1 MEYQEN
7 EHKGA
12 VSFKGH
18 ATRPARVTRTYSIA
32 VRSYLGGLPRSA
44 LTDGGLIT
52 EVERLSSTSIA
63 TS

>member
-1 MEYQEN
+1 MKHREE
-7 EHKGA
+7 EDKG
-12 VSFKGH
+12 VVEVH